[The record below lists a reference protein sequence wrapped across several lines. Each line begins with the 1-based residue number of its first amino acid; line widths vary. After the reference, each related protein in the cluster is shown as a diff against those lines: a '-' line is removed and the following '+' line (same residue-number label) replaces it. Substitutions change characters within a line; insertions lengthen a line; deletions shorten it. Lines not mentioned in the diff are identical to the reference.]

1 MYDFNRLLDWKLLR
15 GSHQFPGPDG
25 GTCLVEAAIVAAGYP
40 YRSVGMADGRAGD
53 LPVSFSWPLVSYAVC
68 LNDAISDDA
77 LRQELLLPFVTRF
90 AGSADTPQ
98 VEAKRVRLM
107 RWRTISG
114 PLALAL
120 AELGFGVWAKAFRRA
135 GDDTARFSEWL
146 VARRRSGRPLP
157 PPAIDSACS
166 YVMER
171 DDDSGTAAWSAAR
184 AGTIAADL
192 VGQAARI
199 TIHRAMAAILH
210 DAFAIGNQ
218 ASVVAPEVTAARME
232 AAKRDAAERERGLVR
247 LPQAAS

>member
-1 MYDFNRLLDWKLLR
+1 MKANRTAAAIAALHRCRRVGAQPGETHMYDFNRLLDWKLLR

-53 LPVSFSWPLVSYAVC
+53 LPTSFSWPLVSYAVC

-90 AGSADTPQ
+90 AGSADDPQ
-98 VEAKRVRLM
+98 VEAERVRLM

-114 PLALAL
+114 PLAVAL
-120 AELGFGVWAKAFRRA
+120 ADLGFGVWAKSFRRA
-135 GDDTARFSEWL
+135 GDDTARFGEWL

-184 AGTIAADL
+184 AGTI
-192 VGQAARI
+192 
-199 TIHRAMAAILH
+199 
-210 DAFAIGNQ
+210 
-218 ASVVAPEVTAARME
+218 
-232 AAKRDAAERERGLVR
+232 
-247 LPQAAS
+247 